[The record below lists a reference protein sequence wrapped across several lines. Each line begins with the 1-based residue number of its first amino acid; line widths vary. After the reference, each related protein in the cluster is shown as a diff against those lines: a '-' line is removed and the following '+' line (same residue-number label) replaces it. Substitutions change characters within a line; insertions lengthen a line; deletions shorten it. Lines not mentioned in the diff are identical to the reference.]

1 MGEQRWCHIFVV
13 CLLVCFS
20 FLFFPCVLHSV
31 EMRLLSLGNVP
42 KSLVVNNPTFPLVVH
57 EVGDH
62 HSTLFICH
70 ITEMYLVLW
79 VCLVDLIVFF
89 QCPGHRI
96 SVRELLV
103 ILLAE
108 LHTFMQEKNK
118 PLYFKEFSQNV
129 LIWNAKFIIY
139 RKLWVIVIKLL
150 EVSFSIQIIF

>member
-1 MGEQRWCHIFVV
+1 MALCDSSWILLCNSVWENRDDVTFLLFACWFV
-13 CLLVCFS
+13 
-20 FLFFPCVLHSV
+20 FLFFFFSCVLHSV

-70 ITEMYLVLW
+70 ITEMYLLLW
-79 VCLVDLIVFF
+79 VCLIELIIFF
-89 QCPGHRI
+89 QWPGHRI

-139 RKLWVIVIKLL
+139 RKL
-150 EVSFSIQIIF
+150 